1 MKNKL
6 LGLGLLL
13 AAAGLAA
20 AGLAAAGLAAQ
31 TADPNQPLLGRGRGG
46 APYAWNDKDKDG
58 ICDITGRPVGQGWR
72 AVWRAQKPEDAAT
85 PLLGRGR
92 GGAPYAWNDKDKD
105 GICDI
110 TGRPVGQGFGG
121 GRGRGRGWRAAN
133 AAQSGATAPTQQ

>member
-1 MKNKL
+1 MKYKL

-13 AAAGLAA
+13 A
-20 AGLAAAGLAAQ
+20 AAAGLAAQ

-58 ICDITGRPVGQGWR
+58 ICDITGKPVGQGWR
-72 AVWRAQKPEDAAT
+72 AAWREQNAEGSAR

-133 AAQSGATAPTQQ
+133 AAQSGAAAAPAQK

>member
-1 MKNKL
+1 MKYKL

-13 AAAGLAA
+13 A
-20 AGLAAAGLAAQ
+20 AAAGLAAQ
-31 TADPNQPLLGRGRGG
+31 TADPNQ
-46 APYAWNDKDKDG
+46 
-58 ICDITGRPVGQGWR
+58 
-72 AVWRAQKPEDAAT
+72 

-133 AAQSGATAPTQQ
+133 AAQSGATAAPAQK